1 MINDNTCF
9 SAFWK
14 LGLPP
19 IVLTLETLFMKLA
32 DLKKIWFINFL
43 KRVRY
48 ATRYY
53 NFRYGQILRWGF
65 NSREDTNYTYA
76 LTPANMEYLAST
88 LAVVTGKDR
97 QAIMGYIREAE
108 QDEALKA
115 CILNSI
121 RNSEHRHF
129 ADAEVRFARRLGWYA
144 LLRALKPAVVVE
156 TGVDKGLGA
165 VLLCAGILR
174 NRAEGFPGKY
184 YGTDINPE
192 AGYMLTGIYKEAGE
206 ILYGDSIESL
216 KKLSEPIG
224 LFINDSD
231 HSADYEYREYRT
243 IEPLLGPNSVV
254 LGDNA
259 HATDK
264 LVRFATETGRHFLF
278 FKEEPLNHWY
288 PGAGIGIAF
297 GENG

>member
-1 MINDNTCF
+1 
-9 SAFWK
+9 
-14 LGLPP
+14 
-19 IVLTLETLFMKLA
+19 MKLA
-32 DLKKIWFINFL
+32 DLKKIWFINFI

-53 NFRYGQILRWGF
+53 NFRYGQIIRWGF
-65 NSREDTNYTYA
+65 TSREDTNYTYA
-76 LTPANMEYLAST
+76 LTPANLQYLAST
-88 LAVVTGKDR
+88 LAVVTGQDR
-97 QAIMGYIREAE
+97 QTILNYMQEAE
-108 QDEALKA
+108 QDEALKLS
-115 CILNSI
+115 ILNSI

-156 TGVDKGLGA
+156 TGVDKGLGS
-165 VLLCAGILR
+165 VLLSAGILR
-174 NRAEGFPGKY
+174 NRAEGFPGKF

-192 AGYMLTGIYKEAGE
+192 AGYMLTGAYREAGE

-216 KKLSEPIG
+216 KKLKEPIG

-231 HSADYEYREYRT
+231 HSADYEYREYQT
-243 IEPLLGPNSVV
+243 IVPLLNEQSVI

-264 LVRFATETGRHFLF
+264 LVRFAAETGRDFLF
-278 FKEEPLNHWY
+278 FKEEPLKHWY

-297 GENG
+297 HARR